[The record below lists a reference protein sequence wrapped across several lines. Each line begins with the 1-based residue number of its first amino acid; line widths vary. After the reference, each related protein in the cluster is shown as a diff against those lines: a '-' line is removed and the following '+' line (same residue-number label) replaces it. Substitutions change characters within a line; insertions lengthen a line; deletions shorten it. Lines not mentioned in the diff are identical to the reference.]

1 MSILNT
7 FSEGLKALPVVKY
20 GGVEYSLGGFS
31 TKKTIYG
38 SIEMIRA
45 LILNRPLY
53 ALLLVPELILKLL
66 IPRRLRRFILRNIS
80 TNISIK
86 NI

>member
-7 FSEGLKALPVVKY
+7 FSKGLKALPVVNN
-20 GGVEYSLGGFS
+20 GGVEYSVGGVS
-31 TKKTIYG
+31 RKKTIYG

-45 LILNRPLY
+45 LILHRPLY
-53 ALLLVPELILKLL
+53 ALFLAPEIILKLL
-66 IPRRLRRFILRNIS
+66 VPRRLRRYILRNFKG
-80 TNISIK
+80 NISIK